1 MAVEDYTGKEK
12 VSLNNIKNMIE
23 NGASL
28 QQIRGAMG
36 LGYSLSTLAAAN
48 GGTGVNN
55 LQDVANVIV
64 EAMKNMK
71 MSQYDSAT
79 AARAFVSEEV
89 SYDDTELAFKS
100 SAATGKLAIN
110 GNSIVVNESGLYL
123 INGYVSTTGFDTRVT
138 VYRPNFI
145 VGKSADDAILV
156 IRNDVDFFQVNAT
169 SSAIFRGEF
178 GKQLNDMSYIASGTK
193 VKLFAGAGS
202 ADSRASINVD
212 ASISLIKVN

>member
-36 LGYSLSTLAAAN
+36 LGYSLGVLEAAN

-64 EAMKNMK
+64 EAMKKMK

-79 AARAFVSEEV
+79 AARAFVSQEV
-89 SYDDTELAFKS
+89 SYNNTELVFKS

-123 INGYVSTTGFDTRVT
+123 INGYVSTTSFDKRISN
-138 VYRPNFI
+138 YRPNFI
-145 VGKSADDAILV
+145 VGKSVNDAILV
-156 IRNDVDFFQVNAT
+156 IRNDVDLSETNAT
-169 SSAIFRGEF
+169 SFVGEF

-193 VKLFAGAGS
+193 VKLFAGPGS
-202 ADSRASINVD
+202 VSSSASMYVD

>member
-36 LGYSLSTLAAAN
+36 LGYSLGVLEAAN

-79 AARAFVSEEV
+79 AARAFASQQV
-89 SYDDTELAFKS
+89 SYENTELVFKS
-100 SAATGKLAIN
+100 SAATGNLAIN

-123 INGYVSTTGFDTRVT
+123 INGYVSITNFDQRADNYT
-138 VYRPNFI
+138 PKFI
-145 VGKSADDAILV
+145 VGESVNDAILA
-156 IRNDVDFFQVNAT
+156 IRNDVNFTEVAV
-169 SSAIFRGEF
+169 AFRGEF

-193 VKLFAGAGS
+193 VKLFADPGQVNS
-202 ADSRASINVD
+202 HASMNVD
-212 ASISLIKVN
+212 ASISLIKIN

>member
-36 LGYSLSTLAAAN
+36 LGYSLGVLEAAN

-64 EAMKNMK
+64 EAMKKMK

-79 AARAFVSEEV
+79 AARVFVSEKV
-89 SYDDTELAFKS
+89 SYDNTELAFKS

-123 INGYVSTTGFDTRVT
+123 INGYVSTTSFDKRISS
-138 VYRPNFI
+138 YRPNFI
-145 VGKSADDAILV
+145 VGKSVNDAILV
-156 IRNDVDFFQVNAT
+156 IRNDVDFFQVDAT
-169 SSAIFRGEF
+169 ALAIFRGEF

-193 VKLFAGAGS
+193 VKLFAGPGS
-202 ADSRASINVD
+202 VSSSASMHVD

>member
-64 EAMKNMK
+64 ETMKNMK

-79 AARAFVSEEV
+79 AARAFVSEQV
-89 SYDDTELAFKS
+89 SYDNTELAFKS

-123 INGYVSTTGFDTRVT
+123 INGYVSTTSFDKMVGS
-138 VYRPNFI
+138 YRPNFI
-145 VGKSADDAILV
+145 VGKSVNDAILV
-156 IRNDVDFFQVNAT
+156 IRNDVDFAEVT
-169 SSAIFRGEF
+169 SVTFIGEF

-193 VKLFAGAGS
+193 VKLFAGPGS
-202 ADSRASINVD
+202 VSSSASMYVD